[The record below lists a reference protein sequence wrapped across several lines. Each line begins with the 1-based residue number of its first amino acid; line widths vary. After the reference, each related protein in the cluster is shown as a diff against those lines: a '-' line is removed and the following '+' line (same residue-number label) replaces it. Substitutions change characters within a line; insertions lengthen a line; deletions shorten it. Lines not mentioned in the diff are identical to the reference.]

1 MMLATLLRVSSRF
14 LRQDHDLCHPAAPL
28 PVELARG
35 GEPALSEVEGDLR
48 PPSLPPSSS
57 VNIGVYEAIAEFT
70 LGVVMCQK
78 PLVAR

>member
-1 MMLATLLRVSSRF
+1 
-14 LRQDHDLCHPAAPL
+14 LRQNDDLRHPAC
-28 PVELARG
+28 LAARPATPRLAVGDVGLACG
-35 GEPALSEVEGDLR
+35 GEPALSEVEGELR
-48 PPSLPPSSS
+48 FHYPSSS